1 MIIFPLTS
9 SSEQGSKQPKNNT
22 DALNEEIK
30 MNNEIYGHASDIYKA
45 LGWQVD
51 RITAIDD
58 RVKKL
63 ELAALDKDRLIEL
76 LSDEN
81 KRLKSKIKH
90 LETEIQ
96 CPYCHKVFDMW
107 IEESQND

>member
-1 MIIFPLTS
+1 MATS
-9 SSEQGSKQPKNNT
+9 
-22 DALNEEIK
+22 LNSTKYEEIK
-30 MNNEIYGHASDIYKA
+30 MNNETAREISNIHQA
-45 LGWQVD
+45 LGRQVD

-90 LETEIQ
+90 LETEIR
-96 CPYCHKVFDMW
+96 CPYCNKVFDMW
-107 IEESQND
+107 IEEA